1 MLELVI
7 FLLAIVLDILL
18 GEPPAALHPVVWMG
32 KLASLLERAA
42 PRRGPRLRFLYGALV
57 VVLLV
62 GLFSVGSYLLLL
74 YLKGASPILYV
85 LVGALLL
92 KSAFSLRGLRREALR
107 VRTHLVK
114 GELDAARTGVRSLV
128 GRDTG
133 GLDEPQVVSAVVES
147 VAENTCDSFVA
158 PVFFFLFLG
167 VPGAL
172 AYRVINTLDAMMGYH
187 GPYEHL
193 GKFAARLDDVLN
205 WIPARLS
212 GLLLVLAASWG
223 WGDGRAAWRDMQ
235 GQHGRTESPNA
246 GWTMSAAAGAL
257 GVELQKA
264 GHYTLGRGG
273 RPLSPETIDSAVR
286 LMLAAATIWAL
297 VSLTIMGWR
306 FVLAS

>member
-1 MLELVI
+1 MLELVV
-7 FLLAIVLDILL
+7 FLLAIVLDIIL

-32 KLASLLERAA
+32 RLASLLERAA
-42 PRRGPRLRFLYGALV
+42 PRRDPRLRLLYGALII
-57 VVLLV
+57 VLLV

-74 YLKGASPILYV
+74 YLKGASQILYV
-85 LVGALLL
+85 LAGALLL

-107 VRTHLVK
+107 VRTHLVND
-114 GELDAARTGVRSLV
+114 ELDAARTGVRSLV

-133 GLDEPQVVSAVVES
+133 GLEEYQVVSAVVES

-158 PVFFFLFLG
+158 PVFFFLILG

-193 GKFAARLDDVLN
+193 GKSAARLDDVLN

-223 WGDGRAAWRDMQ
+223 LGDGRLAWRDMVL
-235 GQHGRTESPNA
+235 QHGRTESPNA
-246 GWTMSAAAGAL
+246 GWSMSAVAGAL
-257 GVELQKA
+257 GVELQKE
-264 GHYTLGRGG
+264 GHYRLGRGG
-273 RPLSPETIDSAVR
+273 RPLLPETIDSVVR

-306 FVLAS
+306 FVLTS